1 MMSEIKVYI
10 GCYKN
15 DFYLLRSCIASI
27 RYWNKT
33 VPVVLLKDF
42 SKGAF
47 DTTELERIFDV
58 TVAITTYKT
67 LGGYMKLQPYIEHPD
82 ERIFLQDADMV
93 WLGDMMQVL
102 NGIKEDIA
110 IHAYTPDDVAAEL
123 SKWYFE
129 PQKLKQYYPNYKYP
143 GFVFN
148 GGSIL
153 LHTKVFNQNDFDGII
168 AWQERATPLHAGTF
182 LCEDQGIINYLVA
195 DKYFKGSCSIAK
207 VCLQVSAESSM
218 AVAYSIADI
227 KKQIQKNII
236 VHWLGNKTGLTTF
249 YASRH
254 LLRFFEKQ
262 YYRQIEYGTLKMW
275 AERLLRT
282 TRHMDKFMYGLA
294 KKIYYYLFIKNGPI
308 K

>member
-1 MMSEIKVYI
+1 MSEIKVYI

-47 DTTELERIFDV
+47 DTIELERIFDV

-82 ERIFLQDADMV
+82 EKIFLQDADMV

-102 NGIKEDIA
+102 KGIKQDIA
-110 IHAYTPDDVAAEL
+110 IHAYRPDDVAAEL
-123 SKWYFE
+123 GKWYFE
-129 PQKLKQYYPNYKYP
+129 AQKLKQYYPNYKYP

-148 GGSIL
+148 GGSIF
-153 LHTKVFNQNDFDGII
+153 LHTKAFIPLDFDGII
-168 AWQERATPLHAGTF
+168 VWREKATPLHEGTF
-182 LCEDQGIINYLVA
+182 LCEDQGIINYVVA
-195 DKYFKGSCSIAK
+195 DKYFKGNISIAQIL
-207 VCLQVSAESSM
+207 LQVSAQSSM

-227 KKQIQKNII
+227 KKKIQKNII

-254 LLRFFEKQ
+254 LLRFFEK
-262 YYRQIEYGTLKMW
+262 YYYSHLKYGTIKRW
-275 AERLLRT
+275 AERLRRT
-282 TRHMDKFMYGLA
+282 TRHADKFMYGLA
-294 KKIYYYLFIKNGPI
+294 KKIYYYLFTKNEPI
-308 K
+308 V